1 MFVTA
6 IHRKRPEPNKSRSIR
21 VLCGGDGEILNL
33 LAPLGASRAEEF
45 SRPFLSC
52 GLQRLQATFHLS
64 QQKKH
69 CCSSA
74 FCGGDGGMPFMYTTS
89 PRRFSII
96 PFLDSHASQHCP
108 ANTGT
113 QTQGFVVALCHM
125 PYCEHRRRQ
134 PFS

>member
-6 IHRKRPEPNKSRSIR
+6 IHRKRPEPNKSRSLR

-74 FCGGDGGMPFMYTTS
+74 FCGGDGGMPFMYTTVSS
-89 PRRFSII
+89 PLEGYIISQKVIHVNRFASMHSQRQA
-96 PFLDSHASQHCP
+96 SHCK
-108 ANTGT
+108 
-113 QTQGFVVALCHM
+113 
-125 PYCEHRRRQ
+125 
-134 PFS
+134 

>member
-1 MFVTA
+1 MFITA

-74 FCGGDGGMPFMYTTS
+74 FCGGDGGMPFMYTTDPCPYFPKQLHNS
-89 PRRFSII
+89 SNGSHDLISFS
-96 PFLDSHASQHCP
+96 SQKSD
-108 ANTGT
+108 
-113 QTQGFVVALCHM
+113 LL
-125 PYCEHRRRQ
+125 
-134 PFS
+134 